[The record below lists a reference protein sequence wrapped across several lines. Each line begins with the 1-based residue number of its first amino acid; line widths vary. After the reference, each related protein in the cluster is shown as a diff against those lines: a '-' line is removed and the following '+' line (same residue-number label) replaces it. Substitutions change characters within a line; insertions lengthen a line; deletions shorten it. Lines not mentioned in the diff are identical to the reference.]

1 MTQMSKYES
10 LLGRQVSITVERWE
24 GKRGIIT
31 SVGNEALPIH
41 VTLEGESWETDF
53 TLEELEVK

>member
-10 LLGRQVSITVERWE
+10 LLGRQVSITDERWE
-24 GKRGIIT
+24 GKRGKIT